1 MSDFADLLANT
12 ATTVEAIAPPTE
24 ADRPWKL
31 YTGSMDEAPKVAAQE
46 RRFALE
52 VEPMVAV
59 GDYGPMGRDIY
70 LSKVV
75 VIVVAY
81 PLGRDILAAFKQI
94 HRDVDSLIYHC
105 SLPST
110 YGNDGYTSLELDK
123 RWATG
128 DMDVEVDEEY
138 TFAVL
143 RLPLRLDYRQTF
155 AA

>member
-1 MSDFADLLANT
+1 MADFADILDNT
-12 ATTVEAIAPPTE
+12 ASTVEGIEPPTE
-24 ADRPWKL
+24 LDRPWKL

-70 LSKVV
+70 LSKIV

-105 SLPST
+105 SMPSS
-110 YGNDGYTSLELDK
+110 YGSYSSLELDK

-128 DMDVEVDEEY
+128 DLEVEVDPEFTY
-138 TFAVL
+138 AIL
-143 RLPLRLDYRQTF
+143 RLPLRCDYRQTF
-155 AA
+155 AS